1 MKIYSDTN
9 EKVKPKKEQVFKL
22 SQELDI
28 ANSALKKQLD
38 ALNAVKSNVQRLR
51 EETNKMEKKKDE
63 L

>member
-28 ANSALKKQLD
+28 ANSALKK
-38 ALNAVKSNVQRLR
+38 
-51 EETNKMEKKKDE
+51 
-63 L
+63 